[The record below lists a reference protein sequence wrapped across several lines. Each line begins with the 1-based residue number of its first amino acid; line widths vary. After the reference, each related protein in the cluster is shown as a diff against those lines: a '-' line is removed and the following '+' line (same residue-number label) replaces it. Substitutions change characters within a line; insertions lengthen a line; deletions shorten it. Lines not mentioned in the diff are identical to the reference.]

1 MSIISDFLSDPWSDQ
16 NAQSWFLGGRGGGV
30 PEVGAGR
37 DSSDTSEGGGAGA
50 GAGAVPVV
58 GQNIDYASY
67 QPSWQTQFRIKQHPD
82 SEHSQTNNAHQQL
95 LPELIR

>member
-1 MSIISDFLSDPWSDQ
+1 M
-16 NAQSWFLGGRGGGV
+16 

-37 DSSDTSEGGGAGA
+37 DSSDTSEVG

-82 SEHSQTNNAHQQL
+82 SELSQTNNAHQQL

>member
-50 GAGAVPVV
+50 VPVG

>member
-1 MSIISDFLSDPWSDQ
+1 M
-16 NAQSWFLGGRGGGV
+16 
-30 PEVGAGR
+30 GAGR

-50 GAGAVPVV
+50 GAVPVV
-58 GQNIDYASY
+58 GKNIDYASY

-82 SEHSQTNNAHQQL
+82 SEHSQTNAHQQL

>member
-1 MSIISDFLSDPWSDQ
+1 MSFISDFLSDPWSDQ

-50 GAGAVPVV
+50 GAVPVG